1 MRAISSEEVEIKCW
15 FKCVR
20 RKGLRSAGMCQF
32 VALCVSL
39 SLLAVSPAA
48 AATLPKDKDT
58 ASQDISCSNL
68 RYTGVEVPKDPLSG
82 THLRVCAQGMTC
94 CTEQMEV
101 QMRQQSKQE
110 HDKAVKDALSKMATL
125 FKTRATKFDDYF
137 NEMLTNSKREFHD
150 MFKRTYGMIY
160 EQHSY
165 VFTDLFDQLER
176 YYAKGGVDLEDA
188 LDTFFNTLYQKMFT
202 VLNQQYQF
210 DEKYLSCVGDHMK
223 DLKPFGEVP
232 NKLTNQLK
240 RSFVATRT
248 FSQSLSRASEII
260 TKMANID
267 TSADCARAVM
277 KMSYCPAC
285 QGLPELKACSN
296 YCINVMKGCL
306 AYQGELDAEWNK
318 FIKEMGRV
326 IDRLL
331 NPFNIQKVVE
341 PIDIKI
347 SEAIMNFQEDGA
359 QVSEKVF
366 SGCGRPTLQGGRK
379 RRDLRSKRDNHG
391 ELNFESLKFAS
402 HTRDN
407 FRGSNSNSNSN
418 SNADLSQAQ
427 GPTLEKLIKDIRQK
441 IMDTQNFWSN
451 LPYQICNDKASSKP
465 DSDDNCWNGASKAR
479 YDLQITG
486 NGMNNQRS
494 NPEVVVDQKP
504 SSLLDEQLFHLRT
517 LTSNLNAAYNG
528 RDVQWIDNEN
538 DESLNGSG
546 SGSGDGIESEDTE
559 VRHEGS
565 GAAPPHNHDD
575 LNFGSVP
582 EIGGNA
588 APIDKGTVVEGVQ
601 QPSYPTHNT
610 EDNHLHPSSG
620 LETNAL
626 DDSVVAT
633 RSNTTAGSSGN
644 QEISLTR
651 AVITYLFPI
660 FVCWVGSSFNSIS
673 ESL

>member
-1 MRAISSEEVEIKCW
+1 MSSFV
-15 FKCVR
+15 
-20 RKGLRSAGMCQF
+20 MCHL
-32 VALCVSL
+32 VALCVAAMVL
-39 SLLAVSPAA
+39 PAL
-48 AATLPKDKDT
+48 AATIPKDSK
-58 ASQDISCSNL
+58 DISCSSL
-68 RYTGVEVPKDPLSG
+68 KYTYEEKGFSVGDVPKDPLSG
-82 THLRVCAQGMTC
+82 VNLRVCAQGMTC

-101 QMRQQSKQE
+101 QMRNQSRQE
-110 HDKAVKDALSKMATL
+110 FDKAVKDALSKMATL
-125 FKTRATKFDDYF
+125 FKTRANKFDEFF
-137 NEMLTNSKREFHD
+137 NGMLANSKREFHD
-150 MFKRTYGMIY
+150 MFKKTYGMIY

-202 VLNQQYQF
+202 VLNQQYHF
-210 DEKYLSCVGDHMK
+210 DEKYLACVGDHMK

-248 FSQSLSRASEII
+248 FSQSLSRAADII

-267 TSADCARAVM
+267 ASPDCGRALM
-277 KMSYCPAC
+277 KMTYCPAC

-306 AYQGELDAEWNK
+306 AYQAELDTEWNK

-326 IDRLL
+326 IERLL

-366 SGCGRPTLQGGRK
+366 SGCGRPSLQGSRK
-379 RRDLRSKRDNHG
+379 RRETRSRRDNHRD
-391 ELNFESLKFAS
+391 LSFETLKFGP
-402 HTRDN
+402 HRDN
-407 FRGSNSNSNSN
+407 YRGVSA
-418 SNADLSQAQ
+418 NADPAQ
-427 GPTLEKLIKDIRQK
+427 TQQPTLEKLIKDIRQK
-441 IMDTQNFWSN
+441 IMETQSFWSN
-451 LPYQICNDKASSKP
+451 LPYQICNDKTDSKP
-465 DSDDNCWNGASKAR
+465 DSDDNCWNGAMKAR
-479 YDLQITG
+479 YEPQITG
-486 NGMNNQRS
+486 NGMSNQRS
-494 NPEVVVDQKP
+494 NPEVNVDQKP

-538 DESLNGSG
+538 DEGFNGSG
-546 SGSGDGIESEDTE
+546 SGSGDGIGSEDDD

-565 GAAPPHNHDD
+565 GDTHNHDD
-575 LNFGSVP
+575 LNFGAVP
-582 EIGGNA
+582 ELGGNA
-588 APIDKGTVVEGVQ
+588 SPVDKGTGPVDVQ
-601 QPSYPTHNT
+601 PPSYPTHNT
-610 EDNHLHPSSG
+610 EDNHLHPSSA
-620 LETNAL
+620 LDTNAL

-633 RSNTTAGSSGN
+633 RSNTTAGSSGT
-644 QEISLTR
+644 QEISITR

-660 FVCWVGSSFNSIS
+660 FVCWVGSSFSD
-673 ESL
+673 LL

>member
-1 MRAISSEEVEIKCW
+1 MRPSAGGEEVKIKCVSKCAWKMRISSLV
-15 FKCVR
+15 V
-20 RKGLRSAGMCQF
+20 LALAAL
-32 VALCVSL
+32 VAQ
-39 SLLAVSPAA
+39 PAL
-48 AATLPKDKDT
+48 AATIPKDKDT
-58 ASQDISCSNL
+58 SDISCSSL
-68 RYTGVEVPKDPLSG
+68 RYTYEEKGISVGDVPSNPLTG

-101 QMRQQSKQE
+101 QLKEQSKVE
-110 HDKAVKDALSKMATL
+110 YDKAVKDALAKMATL
-125 FKTRATKFDDYF
+125 FKTRANKFDDYF
-137 NEMLTNSKREFHD
+137 NEMLANSKREFHD

-202 VLNQQYQF
+202 VLNQQYHF
-210 DEKYLSCVGDHMK
+210 DDKYLACVGDHMK

-267 TSADCARAVM
+267 TSPDCARAVM
-277 KMSYCPAC
+277 KMTYCPAC

-306 AYQGELDAEWNK
+306 AYQAELDVEWNK
-318 FIKEMGRV
+318 FIKEIGRV

-347 SEAIMNFQEDGA
+347 SEAIMNFQEDGP

-366 SGCGRPTLQGGRK
+366 SGCGRPTLQGSRK
-379 RRDLRSKRDNHG
+379 RRDTRSKRDNHR
-391 ELNFESLKFAS
+391 ELNFESLKFGP
-402 HTRDN
+402 HRDN
-407 FRGSNSNSNSN
+407 YRGSTA
-418 SNADLSQAQ
+418 NADPGQTQ
-427 GPTLEKLIKDIRQK
+427 GPTLEKIIKDIRQK

-465 DSDDNCWNGASKAR
+465 DSDDNCWNGAMKAR
-479 YDLQITG
+479 YELQITG

-494 NPEVVVDQKP
+494 NPEVAVDQKP
-504 SSLLDEQLFHLRT
+504 SSLLNEQLFHLRT

-528 RDVQWIDNEN
+528 RDVQWLDNEN

-546 SGSGDGIESEDTE
+546 SGSGDGIGSEDDD

-565 GAAPPHNHDD
+565 GSAPPHNHDD

-582 EIGGNA
+582 ELNGNVSPA
-588 APIDKGTVVEGVQ
+588 EKGTVVEDVH

-610 EDNHLHPSSG
+610 EDNNLHPSSG

-626 DDSVVAT
+626 DDGVVAT
-633 RSNTTAGSSGN
+633 RSNTTAGGSGH
-644 QEISLTR
+644 QEMSITR
-651 AVITYLFPI
+651 AVISYLFPI
-660 FVCWVGSSFNSIS
+660 FVCWVGSNFSD
-673 ESL
+673 LL